1 MSQKKLSLKR
11 IEKLDQDCREAWLK
25 EDKKQALKLLKEKIK
40 LDLSSPSKERN
51 DVAQALSQMI
61 GATIVDA
68 GFVGASEGGLTF
80 DFVKKSD
87 GKKYRL
93 VIGYNDLGE
102 WINCF
107 EPF

>member
-1 MSQKKLSLKR
+1 MMKKMSKDQL
-11 IEKLDQDCREAWLK
+11 EKMYQELRDANLE
-25 EDKKQALKLLKEKIK
+25 EDKKQASKLLKEKIK
-40 LDLSSPSKERN
+40 LNLSSPNKESN
-51 DVAQALSQMI
+51 DVAKALSQMI

>member
-1 MSQKKLSLKR
+1 MSQKKLSLKQ

-40 LDLSSPSKERN
+40 LDLSSPNKERN
-51 DVAQALSQMI
+51 DVAKALSQMI

-87 GKKYRL
+87 GKRYRL

-102 WINCF
+102 WVNCF

>member
-1 MSQKKLSLKR
+1 MSQKKLSPQQL
-11 IEKLDQDCREAWLK
+11 EKMYQELRDANLK

-40 LDLSSPSKERN
+40 LDWSGSCKERN

-102 WINCF
+102 WVNCF

>member
-40 LDLSSPSKERN
+40 LDLSSPNKERN
-51 DVAQALSQMI
+51 DVAKALSQMI

-87 GKKYRL
+87 GKRYRL

-102 WINCF
+102 WVNCF